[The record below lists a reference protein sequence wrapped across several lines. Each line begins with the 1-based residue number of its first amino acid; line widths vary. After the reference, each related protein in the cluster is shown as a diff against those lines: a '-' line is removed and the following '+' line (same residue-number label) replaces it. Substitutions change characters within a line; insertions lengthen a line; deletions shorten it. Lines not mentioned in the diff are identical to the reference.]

1 MKHSC
6 IPLVLLSLLSVTIQR
21 TVFAQERP
29 NPGPAPNNVT
39 APPPSLAEVSPF
51 PSNTDD
57 RIAVIAH
64 LYDPKRN
71 RLIISVDS
79 QSTLNRTKNS
89 SFRNQKISING
100 RKKRRSKATKAS
112 SPSSSL
118 SKKQQSGP
126 SFESSNGRNH
136 TPSNLLGQ
144 E

>member
-79 QSTLNRTKNS
+79 QSNQEFVLQKSEDLNKWTEEETKQGNKS
-89 SFRNQKISING
+89 IITFFVSLQEATERSFFRII
-100 RKKRRSKATKAS
+100 KR
-112 SPSSSL
+112 
-118 SKKQQSGP
+118 
-126 SFESSNGRNH
+126 
-136 TPSNLLGQ
+136 
-144 E
+144 